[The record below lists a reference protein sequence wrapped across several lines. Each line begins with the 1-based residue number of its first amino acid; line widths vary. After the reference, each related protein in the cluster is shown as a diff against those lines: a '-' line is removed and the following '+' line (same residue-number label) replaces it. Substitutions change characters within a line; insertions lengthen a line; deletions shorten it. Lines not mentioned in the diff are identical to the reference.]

1 MMASATMPVNVRAAH
16 TSIGNHLGANVEMEM
31 AHGTVQFVNILS
43 GNVGTLSIHIYSTK
57 S

>member
-1 MMASATMPVNVRAAH
+1 MASATMPVNVRAAH